1 MPYQF
6 PEVEFSSGWVAM
18 RDLQKM
24 GVTFEVSKG
33 FLEDDPSN
41 TFQGQPAP
49 RFIVRANILPDGD
62 EIKINVR
69 QGYSRDEKLTDL
81 ATYLEN
87 NPGETV
93 TLKVVKPGSSAYLDF
108 EVVA

>member
-6 PEVEFSSGWVAM
+6 PEVEFSSGWVSM

-24 GVTFEVSKG
+24 GVTFVVSQG
-33 FLEDDPSN
+33 FLEDDPNN

-49 RFIVRANILPDGD
+49 RFVVKGAVQPDGD
-62 EIKINVR
+62 EIRVSVR

-81 ATYLEN
+81 AAWLDA